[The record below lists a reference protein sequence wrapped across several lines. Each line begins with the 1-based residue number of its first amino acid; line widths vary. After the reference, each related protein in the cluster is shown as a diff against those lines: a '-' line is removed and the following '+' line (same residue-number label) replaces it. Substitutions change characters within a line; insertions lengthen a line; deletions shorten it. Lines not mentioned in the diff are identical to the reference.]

1 MCVCI
6 HTSIHPSIHP
16 SVCPYIHTCIH
27 AYIHAYNQ
35 NLSIH
40 NLLVL
45 TLPHTACS
53 TPILHHL
60 FSVSCFPH
68 AIFTFL
74 LLLVGRKLTC
84 GVIRSFNLCIVFLY
98 LFSLFIHMYIYL
110 YLHVLLSSIVSCF
123 LQEGFAQVSVCF
135 LCFVSCCVLP
145 IWFCGYAVWLLRLW
159 CCNSC
164 NTAIPCSV

>member
-1 MCVCI
+1 MCV
-6 HTSIHPSIHP
+6 HPYIHPSIHP

-84 GVIRSFNLCIVFLY
+84 GVIRSFNLCIVFFCIYFHY
-98 LFSLFIHMYIYL
+98 LFICIFIYIYMFCSVRL
-110 YLHVLLSSIVSCF
+110 CLVFCKKALLR
-123 LQEGFAQVSVCF
+123 F
-135 LCFVSCCVLP
+135 LCVFSAL
-145 IWFCGYAVWLLRLW
+145 
-159 CCNSC
+159 
-164 NTAIPCSV
+164 